1 MFPQTPQNTVHRLPK
16 RAHYDTETIYAI
28 LDEGLIGHVAF
39 TDGDQP
45 VVIPTLYGRS
55 GDTIYLHGAKASRM
69 LKQIEAGHPISM
81 GVTLVDG
88 IVFARSVFH
97 HSINYRSVVLFGH
110 GSLVEEAEAK
120 LHALEVLTEH
130 IARGRWAEARRPT
143 TKELNATSVIAVQI
157 ESASAK
163 VRSGPPIDDEDDYA
177 LPVWAGVLPLAMQAG
192 HPENDPRLNAG
203 IDAPDLIRYYY
214 RVAHDE

>member
-1 MFPQTPQNTVHRLPK
+1 MFPQTSHNTIHRLPK

-28 LDEGLIGHVAF
+28 LDEGLICHVAF

-69 LKQIEAGHPISM
+69 LKQIDAGHPISIA
-81 GVTLVDG
+81 VTLVDG

-110 GSLVEEAEAK
+110 GQLIEEAEAK

-130 IARGRWAEARRPT
+130 IARGRW
-143 TKELNATSVIAVQI
+143 SQ
-157 ESASAK
+157 
-163 VRSGPPIDDEDDYA
+163 
-177 LPVWAGVLPLAMQAG
+177 
-192 HPENDPRLNAG
+192 
-203 IDAPDLIRYYY
+203 
-214 RVAHDE
+214 